1 MMSGARSSSSCFE
14 MPPLVLFIVTAM
26 DKNIGLL
33 PVTLKGIHRGSTLAY
48 LLPCPHLLAE
58 SGRCFLGRHPALH
71 CWPPPKCCKA
81 NAGRTWGEKRETQ
94 GRLYNKALQR
104 LHQFT
109 LFRFHLIYYFYSAM
123 APDRNTRKHYRFD
136 KVKLGPDHNGQPG
149 RVTRQQNTSITRHDP
164 TLQQLRQARLAYIE
178 AHQHGDLITWSSVTQ
193 AEEPAIY
200 HRPARET
207 SKGTW
212 TQMAASAF
220 NNIPS
225 FKGPQC
231 PYAMNPFRLEQDSAM
246 QCHYSKSLGWHFQAK
261 GHTCEFILNIPPL
274 GSSKVRLHGD
284 ESDVEGEYCLLSVTL
299 LHFNNT
305 LIDAGEWADTEDE
318 EESFELMALDHAAA
332 QQVGEVNKAT
342 AAMMDSLYTRPTSG
356 SSLPPSSP
364 PIPSSSSSPVRP
376 SPHKA
381 GGTPQSYFNAT
392 KAATCMAYDK
402 RLQQIVLEAQLSGQY
417 KEYPEMHPT
426 RRSPAPP
433 IMAEYNPDSPGV
445 VAPLMTLMTSLCG
458 QMLSQLNS
466 TMVEGYHEH
475 RKLGLCSNTPD
486 FHFIPELYPELEG
499 LYDMAF
505 RTYPQGIALP
515 NHMDKINTIVGRAWI
530 AWNSRRGVPKDIWAL
545 ISTAFTHCRH
555 CDLIRTFVGDCVHR
569 DENHICLDVGQG
581 IISTIANG
589 VGGKSS
595 ADRAMVV
602 WKMN

>member
-1 MMSGARSSSSCFE
+1 
-14 MPPLVLFIVTAM
+14 
-26 DKNIGLL
+26 
-33 PVTLKGIHRGSTLAY
+33 
-48 LLPCPHLLAE
+48 
-58 SGRCFLGRHPALH
+58 
-71 CWPPPKCCKA
+71 A
-81 NAGRTWGEKRETQ
+81 NTCRTWGEKTETQ
-94 GRLYNKALQR
+94 GRLYNKALQC

-109 LFRFHLIYYFYSAM
+109 LYRLHLIDYFYSAM
-123 APDRNTRKHYRFD
+123 APNRNIRKHYQFD
-136 KVKLGPDHNGQPG
+136 KVKLVPDHDQQHG
-149 RVTRQQNTSITRHDP
+149 RVTHQQNTSITRHDP
-164 TLQQLRQARLAYIE
+164 TLQQLRQARLAYIK

-193 AEEPAIY
+193 AEEPEIY
-200 HRPARET
+200 HHPARET

-231 PYAMNPFRLEQDSAM
+231 PHAMNPFRLEQDSAM

-261 GHTCEFILNIPPL
+261 GHTFTTVNIPPL

-284 ESDVEGEYCLLSVTL
+284 ESDVEGEYRLLSVTL
-299 LHFNNT
+299 LHFNST

-332 QQVGEVNKAT
+332 EQVGEVNKAT
-342 AAMMDSLYTRPTSG
+342 AAMMDGRYTWPTSG

-376 SPHKA
+376 SPRKA
-381 GGTPQSYFNAT
+381 GGTPKSYFNAT
-392 KAATCMAYDK
+392 KAATRMAYDK
-402 RLQQIVLEAQLSGQY
+402 RLQQIVLEAQLSSQY

-458 QMLSQLNS
+458 QMLSQINS
-466 TMVEGYHEH
+466 TMV
-475 RKLGLCSNTPD
+475 
-486 FHFIPELYPELEG
+486 PELYPELEG

-515 NHMDKINTIVGRAWI
+515 NNMDKINTTVGRAWI

-555 CDLIRTFVGDCVHR
+555 CDLICTFVGGCVHR
-569 DENHICLDVGQG
+569 EENHICLDVGQG
-581 IISTIANG
+581 IVSTITNG